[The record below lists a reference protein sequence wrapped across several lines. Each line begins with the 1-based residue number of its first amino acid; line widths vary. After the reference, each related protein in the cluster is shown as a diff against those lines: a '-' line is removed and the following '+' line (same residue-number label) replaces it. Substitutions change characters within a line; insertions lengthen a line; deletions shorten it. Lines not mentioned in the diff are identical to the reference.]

1 MKKGKDRIDKLEHS
15 LGDIYR
21 RNANERAD
29 AGDVDLI
36 MRRARRL
43 PRPGTARAGAG
54 GTGGAMAESLA
65 LIEARRIFARF
76 AAGASLAAACAMV
89 YALTAGYGPE
99 YELLRIYALDPAG
112 MLIMP
117 LFGA

>member
-1 MKKGKDRIDKLEHS
+1 MKKGKDRIDRLERS
-15 LGDIYR
+15 LGEIYR

-29 AGDVDLI
+29 AGDVEVI

-43 PRPGTARAGAG
+43 AGSGAARPGTGAL
-54 GTGGAMAESLA
+54 AESLA
-65 LIEARRIFARF
+65 LVEARRIFARF

-89 YALTAGYGPE
+89 YALAAGHGPE

-112 MLIMP
+112 MFLMP